1 MTEELLSKYE
11 LMLSRAKR
19 LEEVYADSLV
29 SILPL
34 KGEEHYDWFF
44 NRKVPLYED
53 RLVRHPFLTK
63 KARLWMCK
71 VREMELNQHFAP
83 NFKML

>member
-11 LMLSRAKR
+11 LMLSRARR
-19 LEEVYADSLV
+19 LDEVYADSLV

-34 KGEEHYDWFF
+34 KDEEHYSWFF
-44 NRKVPLYED
+44 DRKVPLYEE
-53 RLVRHPFLTK
+53 RLIRHPFLTK
-63 KARLWMCK
+63 KTRLWMRK
-71 VREMELNQHFAP
+71 VREMELNHNFVP